1 MRLYGGAGDTEA
13 VGWCWSWF
21 LLAALVSPMM
31 VGLRV
36 DLSMLLEPLG
46 FVKVLEWV
54 SGAGGAWWGAV
65 SSAALGLA
73 LFLCLGWIPLER
85 CELLG

>member
-1 MRLYGGAGDTEA
+1 MWHGVPLYGGAGDAEA

-54 SGAGGAWWGAV
+54 SGAGGAWG
-65 SSAALGLA
+65 GY
-73 LFLCLGWIPLER
+73 FLCCPRPGFAPVPGVDTPGEV
-85 CELLG
+85 

>member
-1 MRLYGGAGDTEA
+1 MWHGVPLYGGAGDAEA

-54 SGAGGAWWGAV
+54 SGAGGAWG
-65 SSAALGLA
+65 GL
-73 LFLCLGWIPLER
+73 FPL
-85 CELLG
+85 LP